1 MAYNRTQKITINN
14 NTTGDDS
21 NDINVTNAFDDNTN
35 SLSFYSIP
43 VLETDSGSNYGAYSE
58 SSKMG
63 FMTEETLSE
72 SESTSRT
79 LIVISVRGS
88 VTPLDWAMD
97 Y

>member
-14 NTTGDDS
+14 NITGDDN
-21 NDINVTNAFDDNTN
+21 NDINGTNAFVDDTN
-35 SLSFYSIP
+35 SLSFSSFS
-43 VLETDSGSNYGAYSE
+43 VLESDSGIYYGDYTGSVD
-58 SSKMG
+58 SV
-63 FMTEETLSE
+63 TEETISE